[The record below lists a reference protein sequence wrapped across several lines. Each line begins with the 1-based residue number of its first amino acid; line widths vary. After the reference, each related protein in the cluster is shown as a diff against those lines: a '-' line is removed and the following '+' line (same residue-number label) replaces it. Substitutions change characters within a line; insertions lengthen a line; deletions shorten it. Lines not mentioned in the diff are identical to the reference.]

1 MKSNTF
7 ARWARLGLVLGI
19 GVFLGAGAQ
28 AQGVGERSK
37 GKKPELIVRASPMVG
52 FAPAKVQFLAILQ
65 GGDDDYEE
73 YYCTGIEWDWDDDTV
88 SQSTPDCDPYEPGE
102 SRITRRYSATHVFR
116 LDGRYEVKFKL
127 KRKNDVLALASVTIQ
142 VQPG

>member
-1 MKSNTF
+1 
-7 ARWARLGLVLGI
+7 
-19 GVFLGAGAQ
+19 
-28 AQGVGERSK
+28 
-37 GKKPELIVRASPMVG
+37 MVG

-73 YYCTGIEWDWDDDTV
+73 YYCPAIEWDWDDDTI
-88 SQSTPDCDPYEPGE
+88 SQSTPDCDPYEPGQ

-116 LDGRYEVKFKL
+116 QDGRYEVKFKL

-142 VQPG
+142 VRAG